1 VRDGDAV
8 KIQWAA
14 ELVDELVEEA
24 SCGAGGD
31 WGSSVCFNKSC

>member
-8 KIQWAA
+8 KIQRAA
-14 ELVDELVEEA
+14 ELFDELVEEA

-31 WGSSVCFNKSC
+31 RGSSVWINKLC